1 MCNFQPGKFTGWD
14 SEGVNHGRSHYGDLF
29 RERIDAW
36 LWKLSFVRPAVFK
49 HRRSDN
55 YCDSFRER
63 IHGFGSYRLFVSLCL
78 NMGGVIKKKG

>member
-1 MCNFQPGKFTGWD
+1 MHGFGGYRLFDPLCLNIGGVITVIR
-14 SEGVNHGRSHYGDLF
+14 SEKGFMALEVIVCST
-29 RERIDAW
+29 
-36 LWKLSFVRPAVFK
+36 AVFK

-55 YCDSFRER
+55 CDSFRER